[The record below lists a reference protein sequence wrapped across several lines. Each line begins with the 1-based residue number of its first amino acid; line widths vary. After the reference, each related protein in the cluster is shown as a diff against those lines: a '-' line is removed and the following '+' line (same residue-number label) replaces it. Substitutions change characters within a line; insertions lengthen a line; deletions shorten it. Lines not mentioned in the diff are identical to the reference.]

1 MSLPPKVREDIKF
14 MFGLGAA
21 GKVMHTCNLGTLE
34 TETGGLLKV
43 DGKSDLWAKFS
54 SPHGLACEGLIF
66 SSRFFFLSFFCS
78 MKDWTQGLMLAM
90 KASYL
95 WSTPIA
101 TEF

>member
-1 MSLPPKVREDIKF
+1 

-66 SSRFFFLSFFCS
+66 SSRFFFPVFFLFYE
-78 MKDWTQGLMLAM
+78 GLDTR
-90 KASYL
+90 SYACHESIL
-95 WSTPIA
+95 PVVYTHSH
-101 TEF
+101 